1 MPATLMTAHE
11 ALAGLLCYPVK
22 GLTEPVAQ
30 AVASLAVA
38 CPPASERLREFAEFV
53 AVTPQ
58 HDLEEL
64 FTRTFDN
71 VADRALEI
79 GWHLHGE
86 TYDRGAFLVVMRG
99 RLRDLGITENSELPD
114 HLSHGLMVLGRED
127 ADQAPSLALEAIL
140 PAVIKIKAGLE
151 KIESP
156 YLPVLDG
163 IECLLKTYE
172 TSDQSVNPS

>member
-64 FTRTFDN
+64 FTRTFAN

-114 HLSHGLMVLGRED
+114 HLSHGLIVLIACLLAGISTSAAPYSLTELLTGSHSQP
-127 ADQAPSLALEAIL
+127 QAKSRPNYQPSLLSFSIVIL
-140 PAVIKIKAGLE
+140 
-151 KIESP
+151 
-156 YLPVLDG
+156 
-163 IECLLKTYE
+163 
-172 TSDQSVNPS
+172 